1 MGSAADGYIQSVF
14 PRAAMVVSTG
24 ASIPGRLLQA
34 MGPGRGVPL
43 PAFEI
48 GAKNGSVLFCSNP
61 MDTLLF
67 ASAVAPK
74 GLPVILPALAGAG
87 ILIFLSQLF
96 VPKT

>member
-1 MGSAADGYIQSVF
+1 M
-14 PRAAMVVSTG
+14 AMD
-24 ASIPGRLLQA
+24 
-34 MGPGRGVPL
+34 
-43 PAFEI
+43 
-48 GAKNGSVLFCSNP
+48 VLV
-61 MDTLLF
+61 F

>member
-1 MGSAADGYIQSVF
+1 MYRCYTHRVPESV
-14 PRAAMVVSTG
+14 AMDFV
-24 ASIPGRLLQA
+24 
-34 MGPGRGVPL
+34 
-43 PAFEI
+43 
-48 GAKNGSVLFCSNP
+48 
-61 MDTLLF
+61 LF

>member
-1 MGSAADGYIQSVF
+1 MHV
-14 PRAAMVVSTG
+14 
-24 ASIPGRLLQA
+24 
-34 MGPGRGVPL
+34 
-43 PAFEI
+43 
-48 GAKNGSVLFCSNP
+48 
-61 MDTLLF
+61 LLF

>member
-1 MGSAADGYIQSVF
+1 LLHHFTGVAQADTCGREPLFAADCGTD
-14 PRAAMVVSTG
+14 PL
-24 ASIPGRLLQA
+24 ASR
-34 MGPGRGVPL
+34 RCYTHKVP
-43 PAFEI
+43 E
-48 GAKNGSVLFCSNP
+48 SVL
-61 MDTLLF
+61 MDFVLF

>member
-1 MGSAADGYIQSVF
+1 VDY
-14 PRAAMVVSTG
+14 
-24 ASIPGRLLQA
+24 
-34 MGPGRGVPL
+34 
-43 PAFEI
+43 
-48 GAKNGSVLFCSNP
+48 
-61 MDTLLF
+61 LLF

>member
-1 MGSAADGYIQSVF
+1 MLLVASDCGSRAPAGLRCYTHSV
-14 PRAAMVVSTG
+14 P
-24 ASIPGRLLQA
+24 
-34 MGPGRGVPL
+34 
-43 PAFEI
+43 E
-48 GAKNGSVLFCSNP
+48 SVT
-61 MDTLLF
+61 MDFVLF

>member
-1 MGSAADGYIQSVF
+1 MLSQRLSAVAASLRWGRPVDACGLGALFAADCG
-14 PRAAMVVSTG
+14 TD
-24 ASIPGRLLQA
+24 
-34 MGPGRGVPL
+34 PL
-43 PAFEI
+43 AGSRCYTQKVLE
-48 GAKNGSVLFCSNP
+48 SVL
-61 MDTLLF
+61 MDFVLF

>member
-1 MGSAADGYIQSVF
+1 MVQRRSSVTA
-14 PRAAMVVSTG
+14 PRCWWSPWVEATDCIWLRA
-24 ASIPGRLLQA
+24 LLR
-34 MGPGRGVPL
+34 PLCRCYTHGVP
-43 PAFEI
+43 E
-48 GAKNGSVLFCSNP
+48 SVA
-61 MDTLLF
+61 MDFVLF

>member
-1 MGSAADGYIQSVF
+1 LRSLTAA
-14 PRAAMVVSTG
+14 
-24 ASIPGRLLQA
+24 GR
-34 MGPGRGVPL
+34 RCYTHGVPDFL
-43 PAFEI
+43 A
-48 GAKNGSVLFCSNP
+48 
-61 MDTLLF
+61 MDFVLF

>member
-1 MGSAADGYIQSVF
+1 
-14 PRAAMVVSTG
+14 MVVSAG

-34 MGPGRGVPL
+34 MGGGPVSPL
-43 PAFEI
+43 PPLEI
-48 GAKNGSVLFCSNP
+48 GAKTGAVLFRSP
-61 MDTLLF
+61 AMDTLLF